1 MEKTSKHKLLNSVLF
16 TALAIP
22 VIFFILRDL
31 IAALLGLL
39 IEMTAGRDSFL
50 YAINDDIA
58 RLVIA
63 GLLMLV
69 MPLFFRGKYNF
80 GLKDGNWKLGLCL
93 ALPELIVPLWNLLQI
108 AVYKAPLVSG
118 ASAVIAAIIHG
129 IGPGVSEEIFCR
141 GFVVSNLMRIRKDKP
156 HRVLYCVLA
165 SGISFGLLHM
175 PNVLATKDI
184 GATIIQVLY
193 TAIIGIFSG
202 AVYVRSRSLW
212 GVMLMHTLTDITA
225 FIAVFDSNATGMDIA
240 FLAFGSV
247 LFLALALYLIRPS
260 KQTEI
265 CTLWEESWSFG
276 EETEKNRAGAKT
288 AGIVSAVIAGL
299 LVIGVGVTVY
309 QAKMGYDLPLAPLG
323 DRELDADITY
333 EIGTDGQTLTI
344 SLPCGAGETYSVDN
358 PASDRLLLQERGQE
372 GDKYRFLFRLKG
384 NVTEKIR
391 LKFSL
396 HIGKMTTSMRDYSV
410 TVKFDEKGNISDVKG

>member
-1 MEKTSKHKLLNSVLF
+1 MDKTSKHSLLNSVMF

-22 VIFFILRDL
+22 LIFFILRDL
-31 IAALLGLL
+31 IAVLLGLL

-58 RLVIA
+58 RLAIA
-63 GLLMLV
+63 ALLMLV
-69 MPLFFRGKYNF
+69 MPLYFRGKCNF
-80 GLKDGNWKLGLCL
+80 GLKGGNLKLGLCL

-118 ASAVIAAIIHG
+118 ASSVIAAVIHG

-141 GFVVSNLMRIRKDKP
+141 GFVLSNLMRIRKDKP

-175 PNVLATKDI
+175 PNVLATKDF

-193 TAIIGIFSG
+193 TATIGIFSG

-247 LFLALALYLIRPS
+247 LLLALALYLIRPS
-260 KQTEI
+260 KQEKI
-265 CTLWEESWSFG
+265 CALWEEGWSFG
-276 EETEKNRAGAKT
+276 TETEKSRAGAKT
-288 AGIVSAVIAGL
+288 AGIVSAVIVGL
-299 LVIGVGVTVY
+299 LVLGVGVTVY
-309 QAKMGYDLPLAPLG
+309 QAKMGYNLPFLPSADIAP
-323 DRELDADITY
+323 DADISY
-333 EIGTDGQTLTI
+333 EIEANGRQLSV
-344 SLPCGAGETYSVDN
+344 SLPCDAGETYVLEN
-358 PASDRLLLQERGQE
+358 PAPDRLLLQESGQV
-372 GDKYRFLFRLKG
+372 GDKYRFVFSIDG
-384 NVTEKIR
+384 SGTEEIR

-396 HIGKMTTSMRDYSV
+396 QIGEMPISLKGYSL
-410 TVKFDEKGNISDVKG
+410 TVKFDEMGNISDVRG